1 MRAFRSNWRS
11 LDLTKRPLSYT
22 AAKDLMHPKGYPV
35 IHGYVS
41 SQSTSP
47 QPEGL
52 PWDLQRT
59 CRHSCVF
66 CFSLLKVHCSN
77 IPYHSASSRSEG
89 CCFVDATVH
98 EIHETLGEMRQHNLS
113 GASKSSCNTGRFLE
127 IDTYLSYLESIYGD
141 QWIYPPHRSM
151 SRWCRQKTCKLETVA
166 LKPDSSVVKFR
177 KDPHTASVTI

>member
-22 AAKDLMHPKGYPV
+22 AAKDLMRPKGYPV

-41 SQSTSP
+41 SHSTSP

-98 EIHETLGEMRQHNLS
+98 EIHEALGEMRQHNLS
-113 GASKSSCNTGRFLE
+113 GASKSSCNTGQFLE
-127 IDTYLSYLESIYGD
+127 IDIYLSYFSIIVQTVD
-141 QWIYPPHRSM
+141 D
-151 SRWCRQKTCKLETVA
+151 KTWL
-166 LKPDSSVVKFR
+166 SQSVFMVISEFTH
-177 KDPHTASVTI
+177 HTEAWAGGVGRRPVS